1 MKRKILFVERKLD
14 EFRSIENVFRQISEY
29 LPKDEFEFSFQKLKF
44 DNRLL
49 GVMKNLLFFRKKN
62 ADIYH
67 ITGHV
72 HYIALLLPQDST
84 VLTIHDLRF
93 LHERKGL
100 RRFVLKKLLLDLP
113 LKRLKYI
120 TAITEATKNEIIAKT
135 NCSPE
140 KIRVIENPL
149 RDIFFSAEQKTFDE
163 QNPTILQVGT
173 MSNKNIPNLAKALK
187 GIKCKLQIIGKLNS
201 FQMRVL
207 DENQIVYENGLDL
220 DDEQIKAAYDDCD
233 IVSFCSTYEGFG
245 LPILEAQAM
254 RKPLITS
261 NLSPMKEVSGGA
273 AFLADPYDVS
283 SIKEGI
289 LRIINDKSFR
299 QEIIKAGVSNIERF
313 KPRNIAGQYASLYR
327 EILET

>member
-1 MKRKILFVERKLD
+1 MKGKILFVERKLD
-14 EFRSIENVFRQISEY
+14 EFTSIESVFRQISEY
-29 LPKDEFEFSFQKLKF
+29 LPKDEFDFSFQKLKF
-44 DNRLL
+44 DSRFS
-49 GVMKNLLFFRKKN
+49 GVLKNLLFFRKKN

-72 HYIALLLPQDST
+72 HYIALLLPEDRT

-93 LHERKGL
+93 LHERAGL
-100 RRFVLKKLLLDLP
+100 RRFVLKKILLDLP

-120 TAITEATKNEIIAKT
+120 TAISEATKNEIIAIT

-149 RDIFFSAEQKTFDE
+149 RDIFFSAEQKSFDH
-163 QNPTILQVGT
+163 QNPTILQIGT
-173 MSNKNIPNLAKALK
+173 MSNKNIQNLAKALK
-187 GIKCKLQIIGKLNS
+187 GIKCRLKIVGKLHA
-201 FQMRVL
+201 FQTRVL
-207 DENQIVYENGLDL
+207 DDNQIEYENVFDL
-220 DDEQIKAAYDDCD
+220 DDEQMKTAYRDCD
-233 IVSFCSTYEGFG
+233 LVSFCSTYEGFG

-273 AFLADPYDVS
+273 AFLADPHEAA

-289 LRIINDKSFR
+289 LKIIHDKSFR
-299 QEIIKAGVSNIERF
+299 EKIIEAGVSNIERF
-313 KPRNIAGQYASLYR
+313 KPRSIADQYASLYR
-327 EILET
+327 EILEA